1 MKRLSAIL
9 LILLTGATSA
19 WARYNWE
26 DVNGNKLIAEF
37 VQKTGSIVTLRTEA
51 GTIRRV
57 NFSRLV
63 KKDQDYIT
71 QQTAIPARRLGDK
84 KFGEAVQMGTRDA
97 APQPVRPAASGG
109 SSAADKANAQIAAY
123 RAQKEAEE
131 EARRKK
137 TEEAKERFRKQMAD
151 RKKSSNRRR

>member
-71 QQTAIPARRLGDK
+71 QQTAIPARRLGEK
-84 KFGEAVQMGTRDA
+84 AVQMGTRDA